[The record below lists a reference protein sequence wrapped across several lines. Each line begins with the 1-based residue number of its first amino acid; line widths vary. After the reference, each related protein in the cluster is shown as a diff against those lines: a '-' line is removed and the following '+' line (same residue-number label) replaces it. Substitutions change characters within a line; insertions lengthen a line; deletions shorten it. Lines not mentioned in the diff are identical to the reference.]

1 VHGQLSEI
9 EFHTHLENAQWVG
22 VHARECV
29 KIDNHN
35 GAVVGFV
42 FARQTGHGKWSIE
55 ASLPIIDPVTASGS
69 INMLFKIHELRVPEP
84 LRHFHPNNKLTQMR
98 VPQSL
103 IPPIG
108 STLIL
113 TSERDECPETVAAK
127 EIEQIGS
134 SVSASKAEFDLET
147 KLMCEKHTFK
157 QLKELCREKN
167 LLLGGTKSELASRL
181 CIK

>member
-1 VHGQLSEI
+1 
-9 EFHTHLENAQWVG
+9 
-22 VHARECV
+22 
-29 KIDNHN
+29 
-35 GAVVGFV
+35 
-42 FARQTGHGKWSIE
+42 
-55 ASLPIIDPVTASGS
+55 
-69 INMLFKIHELRVPEP
+69 
-84 LRHFHPNNKLTQMR
+84 MR

-147 KLMCEKHTFK
+147 KLTSSLSTVAK
-157 QLKELCREKN
+157 
-167 LLLGGTKSELASRL
+167 
-181 CIK
+181 I

>member
-1 VHGQLSEI
+1 
-9 EFHTHLENAQWVG
+9 
-22 VHARECV
+22 
-29 KIDNHN
+29 
-35 GAVVGFV
+35 
-42 FARQTGHGKWSIE
+42 
-55 ASLPIIDPVTASGS
+55 
-69 INMLFKIHELRVPEP
+69 
-84 LRHFHPNNKLTQMR
+84 MR

-127 EIEQIGS
+127 EIDS